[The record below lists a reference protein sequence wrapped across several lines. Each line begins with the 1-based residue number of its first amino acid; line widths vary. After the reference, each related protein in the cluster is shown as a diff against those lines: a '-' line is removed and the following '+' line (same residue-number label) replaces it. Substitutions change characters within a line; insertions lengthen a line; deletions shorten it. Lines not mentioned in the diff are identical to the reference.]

1 MASEHPVLLTAD
13 DVAHVLNCS
22 QSMAY
27 RLMQDGSIAVVRLGR
42 AVRVRPQ
49 DLDEFIQSRLS
60 NGTHVGGFG

>member
-1 MASEHPVLLTAD
+1 MLSDGSILLTAD
-13 DVAHVLNCS
+13 DVARVLNCS

-27 RLMQDGSIAVVRLGR
+27 RLMQDGSIPAVRLGR

-60 NGTHVGGFG
+60 KGTHTGGIG

>member
-1 MASEHPVLLTAD
+1 MLSDRSILLTAD
-13 DVAHVLNCS
+13 DVARVLNCS

-27 RLMQDGSIAVVRLGR
+27 RLMQDGSIPAVRLGR

-60 NGTHVGGFG
+60 KGTHVGGLR

>member
-13 DVAHVLNCS
+13 DVARVLNCS

-60 NGTHVGGFG
+60 NGAHVGGFG